1 MDWNQDGKLDILS
14 GCYWT
19 EGTDAG
25 QIQLLVGKG
34 KMDFEESVS
43 LKNMAGKP
51 LENIALDGED
61 DENQILSICTQQHA
75 VDFDGDDDLDL
86 VVGCFGPKF
95 YFYENNADSENGEP
109 SLAEQPI
116 ELPIESPGYHSAPH
130 LVDWDND
137 GDLDLLSGSTEGGVL
152 LSENTGTR
160 EEPQWQ
166 SFKQLVPSSEHHEQS
181 TDDGSEIQMSP
192 STRVWATDWN
202 GDGLLDL
209 LVGDSA
215 NIVNAKSGIS
225 PAEFKKLRAEH
236 EQKMA
241 DFGKKQQ
248 ALMPEFEAAAQ
259 AGEEPDAE
267 LQAKMDEIS
276 EEFMKIYKSSDE
288 FQTTERTG
296 FVWLLIRKPTTTK
309 VVTEVSQSDQ
319 P

>member
-1 MDWNQDGKLDILS
+1 VDWDQDGKLDILS

-19 EGTDAG
+19 EGAEAG
-25 QIQLLVGKG
+25 HIQLLTGKG
-34 KMDFEESVS
+34 GIDFEEAVS

-51 LENIALDGED
+51 LENIVLEGE

-75 VDFDGDDDLDL
+75 VDYDGDNDLDL

-95 YFYENNADSENGEP
+95 YLYENKADSENGEQ
-109 SLAEQPI
+109 SLVEQPV
-116 ELPIESPGYHSAPH
+116 ELSIESTGYHSAPH
-130 LVDWDND
+130 LVDWDDD
-137 GDLDLLSGSTEGGVL
+137 GDLDLLSGSSDGGVL

-160 EEPQWQ
+160 EEPQWAA
-166 SFKQLVPSSEHHEQS
+166 FKQLVPPSELHEQS
-181 TDDGSEIQMSP
+181 TDDGGEIQMSP

-215 NIVNAKSGIS
+215 SVVNAKPGIS
-225 PAEFKKLRAEH
+225 PSVFQKRRKEH

-241 DFGKKQQ
+241 AIGKKQQ
-248 ALMPEFEAAAQ
+248 ALMPEYEEAME

-267 LQAKMDEIS
+267 LEAKMEEIS
-276 EEFMKIYKSSDE
+276 EELMEIYKSTNE
-288 FQTTERTG
+288 FQTSERTG
-296 FVWLLIRKPTTTK
+296 FVWLLIRKPTTAE
-309 VVTEVSQSDQ
+309 VSTEVPIADG